1 MSAFMRKSTT
11 ALFAVLMGCWLLP
24 AQDFRA
30 SIVGRVTDASGAVA
44 PNARV
49 TAIHVETGFATRTES
64 TGTGDYTLTGL
75 APGTYRLE
83 VELKGFKKYLQEGIV
98 LAIQARPTL
107 DVVLEPGEITTSVT
121 VSADASQL
129 EVSTAS
135 RGELISGK
143 TLVDLPLNG
152 RNAFALAGLA
162 PGVNVTARGQASTF
176 LRPTANN
183 GISSVALSGSQ
194 PRQNEALLDGVPNTG
209 SDGLIQ
215 FVPSI
220 DATQE
225 FKVQTNSFDA
235 EYGRFTGGVINAM
248 IKSGTNEFHGAGF
261 WFVRNSA
268 FNARDPFATSIPQF
282 GYNLFGVSA
291 GAPLVIPKLYNGRNR
306 TFWFWNYEGSREGV
320 PRAFVSTV
328 PTDLQRSGDF
338 SQTRLTQGAVTVYD
352 PNTTR
357 QSGATWARD
366 PFPGNVVP
374 QNRWDPV
381 ARNLIMM
388 FPSPISAGAAV
399 TGASNYLLSFKDL
412 TGDDGYIF
420 KLDHRFSDGHA
431 IFARYSQRNWYVTRQ
446 GAFKSALTGDVER
459 RDAPGFAFDDTYTIN
474 PTTVLNVRY
483 GFSRFLVNSQA
494 DNYGTDMSGMGFPAS
509 FVNAL
514 AVRAIPQI
522 AISNFTTISSATK
535 LNRSAEDTHTLRGA
549 LTRIVG
555 RHTLKFG
562 AEGRL
567 IRSNSGSLG
576 SAAAG
581 SFSFDSVFTRG
592 PNPQAANVLGG
603 YGLAS
608 FLLGLAA
615 SGSVA
620 NNAATADQMPY
631 YGFYAQDDIR
641 IGRRLTMNFGLR
653 YEVEGGYTER
663 YNRLN
668 RGFDTTSDSPIA
680 AAAKANYAQSPIAE
694 VPAAQF
700 QVKGGLLF
708 AGVNGQPRALSEIQ
722 RTNWAPRAGAAY
734 QLTPKTV
741 LRGGFGIFYGA
752 GTLSSETR
760 NGFSATSTF
769 VGTIDGGLT
778 PVNRLSDPYPT
789 GLRAPTG
796 ASEGL
801 MTYTGQGVSF
811 TNTGRRQPLARQY
824 QFGIQRELGWQTLAE
839 AAYAGAW
846 TTKLAVDRQWNAI
859 PAAVRDQAEQTFR
872 STGRNILADSVSN
885 PFRNGLITGGSL
897 AGATTSRGQLTRP
910 YPQFTSVTAGATPL
924 GSIRYDSLQGK
935 VSKRFSSGVSFI
947 GAYTWMKQLERVRFL
962 NDQDTEP
969 VKELGEFDYGHRFT
983 ISGTYELP
991 FGQGRAL
998 LSSAGGLARRLVE
1011 GWQMNVIY
1019 IAQGG
1024 VPLTVSGAQSLGR
1037 SAKLDNPTVG
1047 KWLDTSAFRQTL
1059 TLEQAGT
1066 SRLPDVRSAGKNNI
1080 DFSIYKSTN
1089 LTETWK
1095 LQFRVESFN
1104 TFNRPEYSSP
1114 ATSYSSSTF
1123 GVVTSTNT
1131 FARQLQFGLKLLW

>member
-291 GAPLVIPKLYNGRNR
+291 GAPLVIPKLYDGRNR

-381 ARNLIMM
+381 ARNLIKM
-388 FPSPISAGAAV
+388 FPSPNSAGAAV

-608 FLLGLAA
+608 FLLGLAG

-668 RGFDTTSDSPIA
+668 RGFDTASDSPIA

-722 RTNWAPRAGAAY
+722 RTNWAPRVGAAY

-752 GTLSSETR
+752 GTLSSESR

-897 AGATTSRGQLTRP
+897 TGATTSRGQLTRP

-935 VSKRFSSGVSFI
+935 VSKRFSSGISFI

-991 FGQGRAL
+991 FGQGKAL
-998 LSSAGGLARRLVE
+998 LSSAGGFARRLVE

-1059 TLEQAGT
+1059 TLEQTGT

-1114 ATSYSSSTF
+1114 ATSFGSSTF